1 MKKAHE
7 MFYLS
12 IYFLIRE
19 DKYYSKTVRTQLLLE
34 LVLFMLCASMM
45 FILFGALNI
54 RTDNFVTISI
64 LVIATLLISNSS
76 NRAFFRSKKVQTYIL
91 SGQKIDSKRRTVY
104 SVFGLVSIIS
114 SFAIM
119 ILSAIL
125 MSFLWSL
132 RLF

>member
-104 SVFGLVSIIS
+104 RVFGLVSIIS